1 VFTDDIM
8 PDTLPHSI
16 PEKSV
21 AAMISTPVSD
31 NQGQSLEAFKAKLR
45 NVGLYQPASDDIAA
59 SHDDIAASHDDIS
72 LLYVPVFEH
81 DVSSS
86 SIQAYVVSGVS
97 YELGSMM

>member
-1 VFTDDIM
+1 M

-59 SHDDIAASHDDIS
+59 SHDDIT